1 MPRSERIGGMVL
13 CDRGET
19 HENYYS
25 LLPRVDRDAFVEAY
39 QPYWCGTKEES
50 NTSNFNDGNGARRSR
65 DPGWCG
71 SLSLWVQ
78 RFAIITFRACRF
90 VCINSVRQFPLCG
103 VPSSQR
109 RVRERESS
117 LPLALALRGAVRSG
131 RTRSPVE
138 AHHACNPPPALI
150 LVLERTSGLILSRKD
165 PLSGNR

>member
-1 MPRSERIGGMVL
+1 M
-13 CDRGET
+13 
-19 HENYYS
+19 
-25 LLPRVDRDAFVEAY
+25 
-39 QPYWCGTKEES
+39 WES
-50 NTSNFNDGNGARRSR
+50 R
-65 DPGWCG
+65 
-71 SLSLWVQ
+71 LWVQ

-117 LPLALALRGAVRSG
+117 LPLCPLLLALALRGAVRSG

-150 LVLERTSGLILSRKD
+150 LVLERTSVRPDPFQEGPAIRESVNALTLLFLAPFSLLSIAFVNCRIASKIVSMGSVPWSVLCSVNCLIASTTLNAFVVAELKR
-165 PLSGNR
+165 